1 MNIANDIYDA
11 MAPQINLKVEAQN
24 KVEELNKQIQ
34 QKDLRISQLTE
45 ELKNT
50 KIELLKTKNVKE

>member
-1 MNIANDIYDA
+1 